1 MTAQVDVTPVRRQF
15 VSRRYRLFL
24 INNGPLLITITV
36 FLLGY
41 LIAGQV
47 YPTMQKPQVF
57 FNLFINNASLLII
70 SIGMTF
76 VVILKG
82 IDLSVASV
90 LALTSITSAVLLK
103 NGASPIVVIPLML
116 LMGITF
122 GFVMGCIIHYLNV
135 ESFIVTL
142 MGSFF
147 ARGMGAIISNLSVT
161 INDPFYRFLALTPIR
176 IPFLNA
182 YVYIYSLVAIVLLLA
197 AIYLAFFTRFGR
209 TVYAIGNNEQSAML
223 MGLPVARTK
232 VIVYA
237 FSGFCA
243 ALAGIV
249 FSISLSSGYGYYAPA
264 MEMDA
269 IASVV
274 MGGTLLTGGVGNVIG
289 TLFGVLINGTIISI
303 LQFNGTLSSWWTKI
317 VVGVLTL
324 IFIGIQSL
332 FNVRKVETETTVGE
346 PALLKSELSG
356 QEPGSS
362 L

>member
-1 MTAQVDVTPVRRQF
+1 MAQRIEAMGGPRSSLIEQRIKP
-15 VSRRYRLFL
+15 FL
-24 INNGPLLITITV
+24 LTNGPLLITMTV
-36 FLLGY
+36 FLVGY

-47 YPTMQKPQVF
+47 YPAMQKPQVF

-76 VVILKG
+76 VVLMKG

-90 LALTSITSAVLLK
+90 LALTSVASAVLLK
-103 NGASPIVVIPLML
+103 NGMSPAVVIPLML
-116 LMGITF
+116 LMGIAF
-122 GFVMGCIIHYLNV
+122 GFVMGCIHHFLKV

-147 ARGMGAIISNLSVT
+147 ARGLGAIISNLSVT
-161 INDPFYRFLALTPIR
+161 IDDPLYRYMALTPIR
-176 IPFLNA
+176 IPFLGNT
-182 YVYIYSLVAIVLLLA
+182 YVYIYSIIAVALLVVS
-197 AIYLAFFTRFGR
+197 IYIASFTRLGR
-209 TVYAIGNNEQSAML
+209 SIYAIGNNEQSALL

-232 VIVYA
+232 VLVYS
-237 FSGFCA
+237 FSGFCS

-274 MGGTLLTGGVGNVIG
+274 MGGTPLTGGVGNVIG
-289 TLFGVLINGTIISI
+289 TLFGVLINGTIVSI

-332 FNVRKVETETTVGE
+332 FYMNRKN
-346 PALLKSELSG
+346 SR
-356 QEPGSS
+356 
-362 L
+362 